1 MRRIDVNTMVDVG
14 LAVALAAVLAF
25 WSIYSMPQ
33 GGSVTLNM
41 IPLIVLAVRRGPV
54 IGFWAVCCFALQV
67 PERTVFV
74 HPAQVI
80 LDYPLANAV
89 LGFAGLWVKYGRAP
103 GDYLRNGLSVCFAM
117 ALRFLSHVIAGR
129 IFFSEFALE
138 QGMNEWWYS
147 ITYNAYWFGPKM
159 VVTLILVMF
168 LLTRREIV
176 EVEQARA

>member
-1 MRRIDVNTMVDVG
+1 MRRIDVNTMVDV
-14 LAVALAAVLAF
+14 ALLLHWQQCWRFGHLFHASGWIGYPKHDSPNRA
-25 WSIYSMPQ
+25 
-33 GGSVTLNM
+33 GGREPCDWVFGRF
-41 IPLIVLAVRRGPV
+41 VV
-54 IGFWAVCCFALQV
+54 FALQV

-147 ITYNAYWFGPKM
+147 ITYNASWFGPKM